1 MVKLIG
7 MLLIL
12 SSLLSLTAATW
23 IDLEYGSSSQITGN
37 VISNILSQ
45 PKVSIGYIDYAEA
58 IAFSYSIVSFI
69 MGVVFLTRV

>member
-7 MLLIL
+7 MLLIA
-12 SSLLSLTAATW
+12 SGLLSLTAATW
-23 IDLEYGSSSQITGN
+23 IDLEYGSGSQITGN

-45 PKVSIGYIDYAEA
+45 PKVSIGFFDYAEA

-69 MGVVFLTRV
+69 MGVMFLTRV

>member
-7 MLLIL
+7 MILIL

-23 IDLEYGSSSQITGN
+23 IDLEHGIGSQITGK
-37 VISNILSQ
+37 VISNIFSQ
-45 PKVSIGYIDYAEA
+45 PKVSIGFLDYAEA

-69 MGVVFLTRV
+69 MGVMFLTRV

>member
-7 MLLIL
+7 LLLIV

-23 IDLEYGSSSQITGN
+23 IDLEYGSSSQITGS
-37 VISNILSQ
+37 VISNIISQ
-45 PKVSIGYIDYAEA
+45 PKIPIGIPDYAEA

-69 MGVVFLTRV
+69 MGIIFLTRV

>member
-23 IDLEYGSSSQITGN
+23 IDLEYGSGSQITGK

-45 PKVSIGYIDYAEA
+45 PKVSIGLFDYAEA